1 MNERWDTRSLMAMPV
16 NAKKY
21 KSGVM
26 VKRTT
31 VGLSWYAYYRV
42 PIAHGARKTK
52 THYEH
57 IPQANCRADAESVY
71 KLRCSEVFT
80 HTYAP
85 KKEFSTVAEFFP
97 RFCELKSDL
106 RTLYKYKWQFEQ
118 RLLKEFGKKPLDAVT
133 PGDVE
138 AYYKRRLIQ
147 GASLSTARSEIA
159 ALRSFY
165 SAAQRDKKAS
175 TNPAKLIR
183 TKDPNNARDRLL
195 SDAETAQLFALA
207 ESRED
212 YVRPLFF
219 ALYFTGRRISEV
231 VELRWSDIEF
241 AHGRIAFTDAKR
253 DNSSHAPLHPRLR
266 EELIRWREFLGVGEQ
281 TDDVLFPSDRIPHLR
296 QPHSLRLLL
305 KSVASDITPHTLRHN
320 LVSQLQRKGVP
331 VNVIAQY
338 TGHKTLTM
346 LYRYSHANTEIV
358 SESLNAMPVPGRHQ
372 ADSHRPNGAPNGTY
386 RHSPKQGKLI
396 KLTTNTR

>member
-1 MNERWDTRSLMAMPV
+1 MSDRWDTRTLLALPV
-16 NAKKY
+16 GAKKY
-21 KSGVM
+21 KNGVM

-31 VGLSWYAYYRV
+31 TGLSWYAYYRV
-42 PIAHGARKTK
+42 PLTPGSRTTK

-57 IPQANCRADAESVY
+57 IPKATCRADAEAVY

-80 HTYAP
+80 NTYTP
-85 KKEFSTVAEFFP
+85 KKDALTVNGFYD

-106 RTLYKYKWQFEQ
+106 RTLYKYQRQFKH
-118 RLLKEFGKKPLDAVT
+118 RLLKEFGSKALDAVT

-138 AYYKRRLIQ
+138 AYYKRRLAEK
-147 GASLSTARSEIA
+147 ASLSTARSEVA

-165 SAAQRDKKAS
+165 SAAQRDKKATS
-175 TNPAKLIR
+175 NPAKLIR

-195 SDAETAQLFALA
+195 SDAETATLFAKA
-207 ESRED
+207 EARED
-212 YVRPLFF
+212 YVRPLVF

-231 VELRWSDIEF
+231 VELRWCDVEF
-241 AHGRIAFTDAKR
+241 SHGRIAFVDAKR
-253 DNSSHAPLHPRLR
+253 DNHSHAPMHPRLR
-266 EELIRWREFLGVGEQ
+266 EELLRWREFMGE
-281 TDDVLFPSDRIPHLR
+281 DDRSTKPLFPSDRADHLH

-305 KSVASDITPHTLRHN
+305 KEVAPDITPHTLRHN

-358 SESLNAMPVPGRHQ
+358 AESLDAMPVPGRHR
-372 ADSHRPNGAPNGTY
+372 ADSRQPDSAPNGTY
-386 RHSPKQGKLI
+386 RHPDKRGKLRKI
-396 KLTTNTR
+396 ATATR

>member
-1 MNERWDTRSLMAMPV
+1 MTEKWDTRSLLALQV
-16 NAKKY
+16 GSRRY
-21 KSGVM
+21 KDGIL

-31 VGLSWYAYYRV
+31 TGLSWYAVFRV
-42 PIAHGARKTK
+42 PLAPGAKQTKVVHERLANVENIAQAR
-52 THYEH
+52 
-57 IPQANCRADAESVY
+57 QVRD
-71 KLRCSEVFT
+71 LRRGEVFT
-80 HTYAP
+80 GTYAP
-85 KKEFSTVAEFFP
+85 KSTHATVASFFD

-106 RTLYKYKWQFEQ
+106 RTLYKYKRQFKQ
-118 RLLKEFGKKPLDAVT
+118 RLLPEFGKKTLDAVT

-138 AYYKRRLIQ
+138 AYYKRRLVE

-165 SAAQRDKKAS
+165 SAAQRDKKA
-175 TNPAKLIR
+175 TGNPAKLIR

-195 SDAETAQLFALA
+195 SDAETALLFAQA
-207 ESRED
+207 EARED
-212 YVRPLFF
+212 YVRPLLF

-231 VELRWSDIEF
+231 VELQWCDIEF

-253 DNSSHAPLHPRLR
+253 DNRSHAPMHPRLR
-266 EELIRWREFLGVGEQ
+266 EELLRWREFVGEEESSASP
-281 TDDVLFPSDRIPHLR
+281 LFPSDRASHLQ

-346 LYRYSHANTEIV
+346 LYRYSHANSEIV
-358 SESLNAMPVPGRHQ
+358 RESLSAMPVPGQTPGKQPTPPLATLSTYLHPVKTKKLRKI
-372 ADSHRPNGAPNGTY
+372 GA
-386 RHSPKQGKLI
+386 S
-396 KLTTNTR
+396 TR